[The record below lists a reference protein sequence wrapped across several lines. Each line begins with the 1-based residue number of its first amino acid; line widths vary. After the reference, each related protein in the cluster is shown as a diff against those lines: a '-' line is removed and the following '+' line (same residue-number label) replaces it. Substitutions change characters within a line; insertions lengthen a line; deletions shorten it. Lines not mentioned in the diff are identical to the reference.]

1 MAPWPDFEATSEDQG
16 LEDKAACIEWEQC
29 KAEKAKYGSVKH
41 GKSSSKRMAMLKRLK
56 VEGDRVD
63 RLSDLPINVKHQIQQ
78 NLLIDEAARMSVL
91 STVWRHVWPSIP
103 ELVFSAQFC
112 QSMLLNTLI
121 DIINTILS
129 QHYGPI
135 KTFFLNIS
143 SLPSLRHS
151 VISEWML
158 FLSKNGVKDLTLH
171 NTKNV
176 PYRLPSFMYA
186 IELERLYLSK
196 CVCRLPGNFRGFHKL
211 KFLKLNLV
219 LVRHDETSIL
229 WMPNLLKL
237 HFRSCQGLYH
247 LKIYAPKLWYLN
259 FYNIGPNTLNLD
271 NFLDCRNLT
280 TIIFASREHQSK
292 VMNFTNLLS
301 CCPQVSNIH
310 MDTSYLKSFASGTEV
325 ERLPTRLDNVKFVR
339 SYIDFDDEDQVS
351 SILKILTSTPNVKDL
366 ILDVW
371 SSEIKGG
378 MEEDVNHFEGP
389 AYGTQEFNKLQKL
402 KIAAFRGLKSELL
415 FVRFILR
422 SAPLLLKT
430 ILLVDESVD
439 ESQYLKISEELRGFP
454 RASPKLEIIICNYCK
469 NKPILEQIDVVF
481 CNISFFVKV
490 WILLCLP
497 SILIL
502 LLILSVIEALSAI
515 HVAERDLV

>member
-1 MAPWPDFEATSEDQG
+1 
-16 LEDKAACIEWEQC
+16 
-29 KAEKAKYGSVKH
+29 
-41 GKSSSKRMAMLKRLK
+41 
-56 VEGDRVD
+56 
-63 RLSDLPINVKHQIQQ
+63 
-78 NLLIDEAARMSVL
+78 MSVL

-103 ELVFSAQFC
+103 TLEFSAQFC
-112 QSMLLNTLI
+112 QSKPLNTLI

-176 PYRLPSFMYA
+176 PYKLSSFMYA
-186 IELERLYLSK
+186 IELERLCLSK

-237 HFRSCQGLYH
+237 HFRSCQGL
-247 LKIYAPKLWYLN
+247 LSLE
-259 FYNIGPNTLNLD
+259 NICSKTL
-271 NFLDCRNLT
+271 
-280 TIIFASREHQSK
+280 
-292 VMNFTNLLS
+292 
-301 CCPQVSNIH
+301 
-310 MDTSYLKSFASGTEV
+310 SFASGTEV
-325 ERLPTRLDNVKFVR
+325 ERLPTRLDNMNFVR

-351 SILKILTSTPNVKDL
+351 SILRILRSTPNVKDL
-366 ILDVW
+366 ILVW
-371 SSEIKGG
+371 SLEIIGG
-378 MEEDVNHFEGP
+378 MEDVNHFEGA
-389 AYGTQEFNKLQKL
+389 AYGAQEFNKLQKL
-402 KIAAFRGLKSELL
+402 KITAFRGLKPELL

-430 ILLVDESVD
+430 ILLVDESVH
-439 ESQYLKISEELRGFP
+439 ESQYLKISEELMGFP
-454 RASPKLEIIICNYCK
+454 RASPKLEIICK
-469 NKPILEQIDVVF
+469 LQKQTNNTLNLFQFFITVLEQIDVVF
-481 CNISFFVKV
+481 CNISFVVKSLDLV
-490 WILLCLP
+490 M
-497 SILIL
+497 SSFNFD
-502 LLILSVIEALSAI
+502 SVAYTMIEALSAI
-515 HVAERDLV
+515 HVEGLDFASSMQREIWCK

>member
-1 MAPWPDFEATSEDQG
+1 
-16 LEDKAACIEWEQC
+16 
-29 KAEKAKYGSVKH
+29 
-41 GKSSSKRMAMLKRLK
+41 MAMLKRLK

-78 NLLIDEAARMSVL
+78 NLLIDDAARMSVL

-103 ELVFSAQFC
+103 ELVISAQFC
-112 QSMLLNTLI
+112 QSMPLNTLI

-176 PYRLPSFMYA
+176 PYKLPSFMYA

-211 KFLKLNLV
+211 KYLKLNLV

-292 VMNFTNLLS
+292 VMNLTNLLS

-310 MDTSYLKSFASGTEV
+310 MDSSYLKSFASGTEV

-351 SILKILTSTPNVKDL
+351 SILRILTSTPNVKDL
-366 ILDVW
+366 KLDVW

-378 MEEDVNHFEGP
+378 MEEDVNHFKGP

-402 KIAAFRGLKSELL
+402 KIAAFRGLKPELL
-415 FVRFILR
+415 FIGFSQATYIWLKPKVQASSETDECAMLR
-422 SAPLLLKT
+422 SSNSKYLSSGNS
-430 ILLVDESVD
+430 ESFT
-439 ESQYLKISEELRGFP
+439 SHSCPSKALRSTFRISN
-454 RASPKLEIIICNYCK
+454 A
-469 NKPILEQIDVVF
+469 
-481 CNISFFVKV
+481 
-490 WILLCLP
+490 
-497 SILIL
+497 
-502 LLILSVIEALSAI
+502 
-515 HVAERDLV
+515 RDLAPWQMKL

>member
-1 MAPWPDFEATSEDQG
+1 
-16 LEDKAACIEWEQC
+16 
-29 KAEKAKYGSVKH
+29 
-41 GKSSSKRMAMLKRLK
+41 MAMLKRLK

-112 QSMLLNTLI
+112 QSMPLNTLI

-135 KTFFLNIS
+135 KTLFLDIS

-219 LVRHDETSIL
+219 LVRHHETSIL

-247 LKIYAPKLWYLN
+247 LKIYAPKL
-259 FYNIGPNTLNLD
+259 
-271 NFLDCRNLT
+271 C
-280 TIIFASREHQSK
+280 
-292 VMNFTNLLS
+292 
-301 CCPQVSNIH
+301 CCPQVRNIY
-310 MDTSYLKSFASGTEV
+310 MDSSYLKSFASGTEV

-351 SILKILTSTPNVKDL
+351 SILRILTSTPNVKDL

-371 SSEIKGG
+371 SSEFKGG
-378 MEEDVNHFEGP
+378 MEEDANHFEGP

-402 KIAAFRGLKSELL
+402 KIAAFRGLKPELL

-454 RASPKLEIIICNYCK
+454 RASPKLKIIICNYCK
-469 NKPILEQIDVVF
+469 NKPSE
-481 CNISFFVKV
+481 
-490 WILLCLP
+490 
-497 SILIL
+497 
-502 LLILSVIEALSAI
+502 
-515 HVAERDLV
+515 